1 MSKKS
6 LDKLFDKIQDSL
18 NKGVNSSEST
28 SFPEFLKLETGNA
41 YEVRLIPNFDNPDD
55 TFFHFRYHGW
65 KSFAT
70 GNYVQFICPSIYGD
84 PSPINIESWRI
95 QNESDDEEFKEKS
108 KALWRKEGWLANV
121 YVVKDPVNSDNNGE
135 VKVLK
140 MGKQLK
146 SKITE
151 AMEDDDLGMRI
162 FDLSPNGCSFKIRV
176 EKNDGGYPS
185 YTNSSFRFPSEI
197 EEIGDDE
204 EKIDEIYS
212 KAHDLTSF
220 YTVKSY
226 KELKDALDYHFYEKI
241 DDSSSDS
248 QPKKEQKNVPSTKLE
263 KSETKSESKKKKEKV
278 EEEDESNDS
287 SLIDDDEIN
296 DMLEGLDD

>member
-1 MSKKS
+1 MSTKS

-18 NKGVNSSEST
+18 NKSVGSSEST
-28 SFPEFLKLETGNA
+28 TFPEFLKLETGKT
-41 YEVRLIPNFDNPDD
+41 YEVRLIPNFDDPDA

-84 PSPINIESWRI
+84 PSPINTESWRI
-95 QNESDDEEFKEKS
+95 QNESEDEEFKEKS

-121 YVVKDPVNSDNNGE
+121 YVINDPSNPDNNGE

-151 AMEDDDLGMRI
+151 AMEDEDLGMRI
-162 FDLSPNGCSFKIRV
+162 FDLSPNGCSFKIKV
-176 EKNDGGYPS
+176 EKNDGGYPL

-204 EKIDEIYS
+204 EKINEIYS

-241 DDSSSDS
+241 DDSSSS
-248 QPKKEQKNVPSTKLE
+248 NPQPKKKRENEPRSEVKKV
-263 KSETKSESKKKKEKV
+263 ETKSDNRKKKEKV
-278 EEEDESNDS
+278 EEEDEDS